1 MARLL
6 FGRTFPCSEPPSAE
20 SLKKA
25 RYYQVSGQMLDIQIF
40 RDDPDRI
47 RADFSKRGLDESIID
62 EVLRLDGRWREVRFE
77 VDQFRKARNSAAR
90 MISEAKKKGDEE
102 EVKLILGQ
110 VSSLGSKIEDLEAD
124 AQRLV
129 SERDA
134 IRLQIPNLLHEDV
147 PIGESDQKNVEI
159 SRHGNP
165 PDFDFQPKTHNEL
178 IEQNHWVDLSRG
190 SKITGSRQYF
200 QMGDLARLDMAL
212 QQYSADFLINR
223 GYTLVQPPLMM
234 NRRAYEGVTDLSDF
248 ENVMYGVEPDG
259 YYLIAT
265 SEHPLTAMRMD
276 EVIEQS
282 ELPIKMVG
290 VSPCFRREVGAHGM
304 SDRGIW
310 RVHQFTKV
318 EQVIIC
324 KPEDSWDH
332 HVELLDNAKELW
344 DSLGLHYR
352 VVDICTGDM
361 GTVASRKYDLE
372 AWLPGA
378 KEFKEVVSCS
388 NCTDYQAN
396 RLKMRFR
403 KSGGNEAVHTLNS
416 TAVATSRA
424 LVAIL
429 EQYQASDGS
438 VTVPDVLVPAMGG
451 KRALAPNQ

>member
-1 MARLL
+1 
-6 FGRTFPCSEPPSAE
+6 
-20 SLKKA
+20 
-25 RYYQVSGQMLDIQIF
+25 
-40 RDDPDRI
+40 
-47 RADFSKRGLDESIID
+47 
-62 EVLRLDGRWREVRFE
+62 
-77 VDQFRKARNSAAR
+77 
-90 MISEAKKKGDEE
+90 
-102 EVKLILGQ
+102 
-110 VSSLGSKIEDLEAD
+110 
-124 AQRLV
+124 
-129 SERDA
+129 
-134 IRLQIPNLLHEDV
+134 
-147 PIGESDQKNVEI
+147 
-159 SRHGNP
+159 
-165 PDFDFQPKTHNEL
+165 
-178 IEQNHWVDLSRG
+178 
-190 SKITGSRQYF
+190 
-200 QMGDLARLDMAL
+200 
-212 QQYSADFLINR
+212 
-223 GYTLVQPPLMM
+223 
-234 NRRAYEGVTDLSDF
+234 
-248 ENVMYGVEPDG
+248 
-259 YYLIAT
+259 
-265 SEHPLTAMRMD
+265 MD

-332 HVELLDNAKELW
+332 HVELLHNAKELW

-403 KSGGNEAVHTLNS
+403 KSGGNQAVHTLNS